1 MAKELQGV
9 NPILPTPFTEQGEV
23 DVASLI
29 RLMEFQKQVGVN
41 GVAIL
46 GFMGEAHKL
55 SEAER
60 DVVVKTVVEH
70 AGDLDVWVGVR
81 ALGTAG
87 SIEQAKRAED
97 YGASAVFVAP
107 IAPQTDAALYAH
119 YKQVAEAISIPVIIH
134 DFPESFGIVISSEVI
149 AKLAIDGYT
158 PYIKLEEQPA
168 LEKLSKILK
177 LSDNKIKAFGGL
189 GGKYFLE
196 ELERGAAGIM
206 TGLSYPETLVQ
217 IYQQFRNGD
226 VDAAVATFD
235 KYASFIRY
243 EFQPKIGLAYRKYIF
258 MKRGIFSSN
267 YIRQPGLQLD
277 DYTSGEL
284 ERVLKRSGLD
294 FSEGVQAV

>member
-1 MAKELQGV
+1 MTKELQGV

-46 GFMGEAHKL
+46 GFLGEAHKL

-60 DVVVKTVVEH
+60 DTVVQTVMEH

-87 SIEQAKRAED
+87 SIEQAKRAEG

-134 DFPESFGIVISSEVI
+134 DFPESFGIVISSEI
-149 AKLAIDGYT
+149 IGKLAIDGYT

-168 LEKLSKILK
+168 LDKLTKILK

-189 GGKYFLE
+189 GGKYFFE

-206 TGLSYPETLVQ
+206 TGLSYPEILVK
-217 IYQQFRNGD
+217 IYQECD
-226 VDAAVATFD
+226 VDAAAATFD

-258 MKRGIFSSN
+258 MKRGIFTSN
-267 YIRQPGLQLD
+267 YIRQPGMQLD